1 MTEKSFGKGGTQS
14 KMYRR
19 RTDGWVKHFDFL
31 LIDFI
36 CLHLSFCIAYCLRFG
51 WANPYENHDYSALLL
66 FLSLMEFLSILL
78 GNAMRNIT
86 RRGYWQEA
94 KACFSNGFFFLLTG
108 SLYMFS
114 TKQSDEYSR
123 IVVFLTCIVYI
134 VLSYIGRNLW
144 KPIVR
149 KYGSRRSKDSMLVVA
164 NTDKMLGVLAMLK
177 KHPMDL
183 PTISGLVVLD
193 GEPGME
199 GFPYPVVA
207 NQQTM
212 TAYITR
218 NWVDE
223 LLVEFGNFFSRDD
236 YQALLDELNLIA
248 GSGVAVHRIIQSEQE
263 ETGREQIVEN
273 IGGYTVLTDSI
284 RIVSLRQAFLKRC
297 LDIAGGIVGCLGT
310 GLILL
315 VVGPLIYIKSPGPII
330 FKQTRIGR
338 NGKPFTMYKIRSM
351 CMDAEEKKKDLVSA
365 NRVAD
370 GMMFKLDEDPRII
383 GSRILPDG
391 TYKKGIGNYIRDFS
405 IDETPQFLNVLKGD
419 MSLVGTRP
427 PTLDEWEKYTPYHR
441 ARMTFRPGI
450 TGMWQVSGRSD
461 ITDFDEVIRLDM
473 QYISSWSAGKDFR
486 ILLKTIQK
494 VFKREGAR

>member
-1 MTEKSFGKGGTQS
+1 
-14 KMYRR
+14 MYRR

-51 WANPYENHDYSALLL
+51 WVNPYENHDYSALLL

-78 GNAMRNIT
+78 GNAKRNIT
-86 RRGYWQEA
+86 KRGYCQEA
-94 KACFSNGFFFLLTG
+94 KACFSNGFFFLLPG

-223 LLVEFGNFFSRDD
+223 LLVEFGNFFNRDD

-351 CMDAEEKKKDLVSA
+351 CMDAEEKKKELVSS

-370 GMMFKLDEDPRII
+370 GMML
-383 GSRILPDG
+383 
-391 TYKKGIGNYIRDFS
+391 
-405 IDETPQFLNVLKGD
+405 
-419 MSLVGTRP
+419 
-427 PTLDEWEKYTPYHR
+427 
-441 ARMTFRPGI
+441 
-450 TGMWQVSGRSD
+450 
-461 ITDFDEVIRLDM
+461 
-473 QYISSWSAGKDFR
+473 
-486 ILLKTIQK
+486 
-494 VFKREGAR
+494 